1 MKTFIVETAAKG
13 RRQYRADSVQMN
25 NDGRGL
31 NLVIDGETAGRIND
45 VLAWWIPEARG
56 EDDAKR
62 T

>member
-13 RRQYRADSVQMN
+13 RRQYRVDSVQMD

-31 NLVIDGETAGRIND
+31 ALVIDGEVAGRIND
-45 VLAWWIPEARG
+45 VQAWWIPEARG
-56 EDDAKR
+56 GNDAER

>member
-1 MKTFIVETAAKG
+1 MKTFIVETAANRK
-13 RRQYRADSVQMN
+13 QYRADSVRIS

-31 NLVIDGETAGRIND
+31 TLVIDGEVAGRIND